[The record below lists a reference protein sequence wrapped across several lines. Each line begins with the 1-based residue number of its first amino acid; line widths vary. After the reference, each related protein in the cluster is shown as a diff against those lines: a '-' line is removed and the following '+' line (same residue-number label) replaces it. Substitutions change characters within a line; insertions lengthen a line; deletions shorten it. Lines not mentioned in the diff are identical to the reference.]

1 MANRAEPLSI
11 ESLLQKQ
18 KAEKEAAAKPKFLS
32 KEERAKIAIAQRAKE
47 INAQKLKEDNAR
59 RDREALEREAEE
71 LRQRERG
78 GRYGGRCK
86 CALPRAFYSL
96 LTLLYNIDDDRYAHP
111 EHNRNDRND
120 RHGRRDRGNNNNNSS
135 SNSNTR
141 PPPPQD
147 ERRSTPREGY
157 QNVPTGPR
165 AERSKP
171 VSSSTPS
178 SSSSMPP
185 PPVPQSHTLPEPT
198 EPYVPKLTDDD
209 LSAIRSRYLGVDK
222 KKRKIRKM
230 NDRKFVFDWDAQDD
244 TFAEDS
250 PVAVGSNRQGAQVMF
265 GRGRLAGMDDGGGSG
280 PRKSSASSASAAE
293 AGKGH
298 LQLADA
304 LERRMAAK
312 SGLDERHW
320 TEKPLEEMKERDW
333 RIFREDFSISARGGQ
348 IPHPLRSWKESSIP
362 ATILECIEAI
372 GYKEPSPIQRQAIP
386 IGLQNRDIIGIAETG
401 SGKTAAFVIPMLAF
415 ISNMPPF
422 TDDNRHLG
430 PYALIMAP
438 TRELAQQIES
448 EARKFA
454 SPLGFKCVSIV
465 GGRAVEEQQFNLRE
479 GAEIIIATPGR
490 LRDVIERHVLVLS
503 QCRYVVMD
511 EADRMVHLG
520 FEADLTF
527 ILDALPSETMAG
539 EDLGEQM
546 DVDGETLVK
555 KGRTRV
561 TTLFSATMPPA
572 VERLA
577 RKYLKK
583 PAVITIGEAGRA
595 VDTVEQRVEFV
606 NGDEK
611 KKWVAAVVVLNAW
624 LTDAMDRQRLL
635 EILNSG
641 QYASPIIVFV
651 NQKKTADMVAKD
663 LSRAGVSVD
672 IDCGACVLIGKNVQW
687 SAATL
692 HSGKNQEQREASL
705 QSLREGTSDV
715 LVATDL
721 AGRGIDVQ
729 DVSLVI
735 NFQMAST
742 IEAYVHRIEIS
753 KSPVSK
759 VGVELAKHEAA
770 QHRVSR
776 EMKRKREADDHG
788 PLHDLK
794 RFLNHHI
801 PHPAHRQPRERDAS
815 SISTASIS
823 PPSPR
828 VVPSRSPP
836 KPTYTPR
843 LPPTPTSS
851 LRNATQVHLSKKY
864 GKLGR
869 VLGSGAGGTV
879 RLIKSSSKTRGVM
892 YAVKEFRPKRNGES
906 EKEYQK
912 KVTAEFCVGSTLK
925 HPNIIETVDIVSDHG
940 LYYEVRFSAP

>member
-1 MANRAEPLSI
+1 MNGHRSEPLSI
-11 ESLLQKQ
+11 ENLLQKQ
-18 KAEKEAAAKPKFLS
+18 REEKEAASKPKFLT
-32 KEERAKIAIAQRAKE
+32 KEERAKLAIAKRAQEIKE
-47 INAQKLKEDNAR
+47 ERERNEAAR

-71 LRQRERG
+71 LAQRERNSRYGGGGSSG
-78 GRYGGRCK
+78 GRYQDRYQDRDSRDNRDGRGDRGGRK
-86 CALPRAFYSL
+86 DREAPRGGRPSAQ
-96 LTLLYNIDDDRYAHP
+96 DDR
-111 EHNRNDRND
+111 RT
-120 RHGRRDRGNNNNNSS
+120 RD
-135 SNSNTR
+135 
-141 PPPPQD
+141 
-147 ERRSTPREGY
+147 GY

-165 AERSKP
+165 AERAKTSNG
-171 VSSSTPS
+171 STDVAMS
-178 SSSSMPP
+178 NSMPP
-185 PPVPQSHTLPEPT
+185 PPAPT
-198 EPYVPKLTDDD
+198 SDLTNDSESYVPPMTDNDI
-209 LSAIRSRYLGVDK
+209 SAIRSRYLGVDK

-230 NDRKFVFDWDAQDD
+230 NDRKFVFDWDTQDD
-244 TFAEDS
+244 TFTDDS

-280 PRKSSASSASAAE
+280 PRKSSSTAN
-293 AGKGH
+293 GV
-298 LQLADA
+298 QLADA
-304 LERRMAAK
+304 MERRNAAK
-312 SGLDERHW
+312 AGYDDRHW
-320 TEKPLEEMKERDW
+320 TEKPLSEMKERDW
-333 RIFREDFSISARGGQ
+333 RIFREDFSISARGGA
-348 IPHPLRSWKESSIP
+348 IPHPLRSWKESTIP
-362 ATILECIEAI
+362 EAILECIERI

-415 ISNMPPF
+415 ISNLPPF
-422 TDDNRHLG
+422 TDEIRHLG

-454 SPLGFKCVSIV
+454 SPLGFRCVSIV

-490 LRDVIERHVLVLS
+490 LKDVIERRVLVLS

-520 FEADLTF
+520 FENDLTF
-527 ILDALPSETMAG
+527 ILDALPSETMQG
-539 EDLGEQM
+539 EDQGEQM

-561 TTLFSATMPPA
+561 TTLFSATMPAA

-606 NGDEK
+606 NGEEK
-611 KKWVAAVVVLNAW
+611 KK
-624 LTDAMDRQRLL
+624 QKLL

-641 QYASPIIVFV
+641 LYASPIIVFV

-663 LSRAGVSVD
+663 LSRAG
-672 IDCGACVLIGKNVQW
+672 W

-705 QSLREGTSDV
+705 QSLRSGESDV

-742 IEAYVHRIEIS
+742 IEAYVHRIGRTGRAGKMGVAITFLTNDDDEVMYDLRQEIS

-759 VGVELAKHEAA
+759 VPPELAKHEAA
-770 QHRVSR
+770 QHKVSR
-776 EMKRKREADDHG
+776 EMKRKRDADD
-788 PLHDLK
+788 
-794 RFLNHHI
+794 
-801 PHPAHRQPRERDAS
+801 
-815 SISTASIS
+815 
-823 PPSPR
+823 
-828 VVPSRSPP
+828 
-836 KPTYTPR
+836 
-843 LPPTPTSS
+843 
-851 LRNATQVHLSKKY
+851 
-864 GKLGR
+864 LG
-869 VLGSGAGGTV
+869 
-879 RLIKSSSKTRGVM
+879 
-892 YAVKEFRPKRNGES
+892 
-906 EKEYQK
+906 
-912 KVTAEFCVGSTLK
+912 
-925 HPNIIETVDIVSDHG
+925 
-940 LYYEVRFSAP
+940 